1 MFHFSSRIIH
11 VWAPEYEMMPVSMQL
26 CLLAEISLDRTITA
40 TNSTAWFCVGRHF
53 GGFRCK
59 CISCCHMVNTTI
71 KYVRG
76 PSFRCWTLF
85 CILWCLISNV
95 EWPLSYISLLETLWW
110 HCEITTE
117 YFVVLCDFRPCVCNK
132 VAHSLVVKILV
143 HVAEWSAKL
152 CNGACGQRFCCACVQ
167 CQISFW
173 LVSWCITLIDS

>member
-11 VWAPEYEMMPVSMQL
+11 VWAPEYGMMPVSMQL

-117 YFVVLCDFRPCVCNK
+117 YFVVLCDFRQCVCNK
-132 VAHSLVVKILV
+132 VAH
-143 HVAEWSAKL
+143 
-152 CNGACGQRFCCACVQ
+152 CGQRFCCACVH
-167 CQISFW
+167 CQISSW
-173 LVSWCITLIDS
+173 LLSWFMDLLLLLASSNCLCRIWSCIHLGHSL